1 MRPNASG
8 YILIVFVILL
18 TVYGQI
24 SIKWRINHLPAP
36 PLNSFQSLLRP
47 IYLLLDPVIFS
58 GLMAALLAAIAWMSV
73 LRKFDFGFAYP
84 FMSLTFPAA
93 IYVSSWLLGEVVS
106 LQRTVGI
113 LLIMIGT
120 VVAARG

>member
-1 MRPNASG
+1 MRHNASG
-8 YILIVFVILL
+8 YMLIVSVILL

-24 SIKWRINHLPAP
+24 SIKWRINHLPAL
-36 PLNSFQSLLRP
+36 PLNSYQSFVRS
-47 IYLLLDPVIFS
+47 IYLLVDPIILS

-84 FMSLTFPAA
+84 FMSLTFPVA